1 MLHLP
6 PYSHRYDLLAKLVC
20 LGAAIAG
27 MAPVSRGLGWVR
39 RLTGIAPY
47 LEANNPDFLVF
58 LTATLADLV
67 AVFVALFVA
76 WRFLYRPFLVPAAT
90 WLFLRFARDTRV
102 SWVDSVDLSPLFQFD
117 KDATWFP
124 VPEIRDMP
132 EGTRLA
138 YLYALAERTQ
148 RLATALSTQPRY
160 QHLPHEVP
168 STDASRPVSGIDHH
182 PALTRKVA
190 RLSDRMA
197 GLLMVGLGA
206 LLGYWGVIEPVL
218 ALVRHARRI
227 RYPYE
232 ATIAAPPVLVIGLLY
247 LALGHRASRLFA
259 LKAAQRPTQLGLVLL
274 GALVLAGFVLQGW
287 LQVRIEAGGL

>member
-6 PYSHRYDLLAKLVC
+6 PYSHRYDLLAKLAC

-27 MAPVSRGLGWVR
+27 IAPVSRGLGWVR
-39 RLTGIAPY
+39 RIAGIAPY
-47 LEANNPDFLVF
+47 IKAHELDFLAGT
-58 LTATLADLV
+58 LTDLL

-76 WRFLYRPFLVPAAT
+76 WRFLYRPLLVPAAT

-102 SWVDSVDLSPLFQFD
+102 SWLDSVALSPLFQFD

-124 VPEIRDMP
+124 VPEIRDMS
-132 EGTRLA
+132 EGIRLA

-148 RLATALSTQPRY
+148 RIALGAGAQPRY
-160 QHLPHEVP
+160 RYLPHEVP
-168 STDASRPVSGIDHH
+168 STAASRPVSGIEHH
-182 PALTRKVA
+182 PALTRRVA
-190 RLSDRMA
+190 RLSDRTA

-206 LLGYWGVIEPVL
+206 LFGYWGVLEPVL
-218 ALVRHARRI
+218 ALARHARHT
-227 RYPYE
+227 RYPHE

-247 LALGHRASRLFA
+247 LTLGRRASRLFA

-274 GALVLAGFVLQGW
+274 GVLVLAGFVLHGW
-287 LQVRIEAGGL
+287 LQVRTEVGGL

>member
-6 PYSHRYDLLAKLVC
+6 PYSHRYDLLAKLAC

-27 MAPVSRGLGWVR
+27 IAPVSRALGWVR
-39 RLTGIAPY
+39 RLAGIEPY
-47 LEANNPDFLVF
+47 IETHDLDFLA
-58 LTATLADLV
+58 ATLADLL
-67 AVFVALFVA
+67 AVFVALYMA
-76 WRFLYRPFLVPAAT
+76 WRFLYRPLLVPAAT

-102 SWVDSVDLSPLFQFD
+102 SWVDSVALSPLFQFD
-117 KDATWFP
+117 KDAKWFP
-124 VPEIRDMP
+124 VPEIRGMP

-148 RLATALSTQPRY
+148 RIAPSTSAQPRY

-168 STDASRPVSGIDHH
+168 STDASGPVSGIDHH

-197 GLLMVGLGA
+197 GLLMAGLGS
-206 LLGYWGVIEPVL
+206 LFGYWGVLEPVL
-218 ALVRHARRI
+218 ALARHARQI
-227 RYPYE
+227 RYPHE

-247 LALGHRASRLFA
+247 LTLGRRASRLFA

-274 GALVLAGFVLQGW
+274 GILVLAGFVLHGW